1 MSLIKKPTI
10 LIDSTTDSNYM
21 YIGKCIATGI
31 TTPDINKEIWEITRI
46 TIVDDKVTKIENGI
60 NANNKKYLV
69 WNKRTT
75 YNYI

>member
-1 MSLIKKPTI
+1 MSLIKKSTT

-31 TTPDINKEIWEITRI
+31 TTPDIHEEIWEITRI
-46 TIVDDKVTKIENGI
+46 TMVDGKATKIENGI
-60 NANNKKYLV
+60 NADNKKYLA